1 MFRGHPTGRERN
13 SAHEAYESLS
23 KKKKKKKKKR
33 NGKERSMDSEHK
45 KGIVPGKKR
54 EETHRSHAH

>member
-23 KKKKKKKKKR
+23 KKKKKKR

-45 KGIVPGKKR
+45 KGIVPGKK
-54 EETHRSHAH
+54 

>member
-23 KKKKKKKKKR
+23 KKKKKKKR
-33 NGKERSMDSEHK
+33 NGKERSMESEHK
-45 KGIVPGKKR
+45 RGTAPGEK
-54 EETHRSHAH
+54 